1 MIKKSKNKMKRKPHP
16 RSQKKKS
23 FSLGIFGTRTA
34 NYFLVTQDNDNKLI
48 TRLRTSENYLKAE
61 IDKADII
68 HSFIP
73 QDS

>member
-1 MIKKSKNKMKRKPHP
+1 MIDNKKPHP
-16 RSQKKKS
+16 PSQKEKS
-23 FSLGIFGTRTA
+23 FSLGTFGTRTA

-48 TRLRTSENYLKAE
+48 TGLKVKPIYIKAE